1 MYHVRRSQLLLQ
13 SSSSIRRM
21 QSVYHVRRVSQT
33 ANWFASLPNT
43 AMQSVYHVTPPDF
56 AVQNPPPLSGEASAR
71 TWGLRLSRGKKVAHT
86 VHGFPALQ
94 ESLRLLSD
102 LMLPKHETILNTAV
116 LLFLC
121 GERES
126 PLASRFPAPPP
137 VRRFSIGCWQQN
149 KTPVFV
155 QKTDTG
161 VFVLLPLGA
170 VANGRRSV

>member
-1 MYHVRRSQLLLQ
+1 MQLLQ
-13 SSSSIRRM
+13 FF
-21 QSVYHVRRVSQT
+21 VYI
-33 ANWFASLPNT
+33 AE
-43 AMQSVYHVTPPDF
+43 MQSVYHVTPSDF
-56 AVQNPPPLSGEASAR
+56 VVQNPPPLSGEASAR
-71 TWGLRLSRGKKVAHT
+71 TWGLRLSRGTKKVAHT

-102 LMLPKHETILNTAV
+102 LMLLKHETIMNTAA

-126 PLASRFPAPPP
+126 PLASRFPAPLP

-161 VFVLLPLGA
+161 VFVLLPPRA
-170 VANGRRSV
+170 VANGRKSV